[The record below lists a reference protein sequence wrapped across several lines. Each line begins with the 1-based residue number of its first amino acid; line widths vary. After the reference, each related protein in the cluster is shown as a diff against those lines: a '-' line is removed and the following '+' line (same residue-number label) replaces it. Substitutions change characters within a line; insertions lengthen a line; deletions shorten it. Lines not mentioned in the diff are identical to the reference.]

1 MVVQDRVSGVVD
13 QHPQH
18 GSSEVVSSPPPDVD
32 REAEAELMG
41 RLEDED
47 QMGQAADDLRHAV
60 EDLEEE
66 PGCGVARVEEA
77 GVAARERLRAAAQVH
92 PGAGDGVPVGGPR
105 R

>member
-1 MVVQDRVSGVVD
+1 VVVQDRVSGVVD
-13 QHPQH
+13 QHPRPQWC
-18 GSSEVVSSPPPDVD
+18 SPPPPDVD